1 VERTAVVAGA
11 GIAGLVA
18 GHALKRLGYE
28 VRVLERDAQLRSA
41 GNGLTLWSNAVRAL
55 EELGL
60 GAVVAESGRPLTE
73 AMTVTPAGAVLT
85 PVPLRRLAERF
96 GPMVTVHR
104 AELLAALEAHCEVEV
119 EFGTE
124 VSVVGGVL
132 HAAGT
137 PIEADLIVGADGI
150 NSAVRA
156 TIAPEAVPRPA
167 GYGAWRGVAPTGEA
181 TPRGASEALGPGR
194 RFGLVPMSG
203 DRTYWFAVI
212 AGGDGS
218 DDLEAAFA
226 GWHPP
231 IAEVLAATPPERRS
245 YLPLHDLP
253 RLRRWHRGHTVLVG
267 DAAHAM
273 TPNLGQ
279 GAAQALEDLAV
290 LAEQLRARPLPE
302 ALRAYE
308 AVRKRRA
315 ERIARESRLVG
326 GIVQI
331 SNPRLANLRDFA
343 ARCTPQ
349 AISYWQMARVLGS
362 RRTLSL

>member
-1 VERTAVVAGA
+1 MKQTAVVAGA
-11 GIAGLVA
+11 GIAGLAA

-28 VRVLERDAQLRSA
+28 VRVLERDAGLRSE

-55 EELGL
+55 EQLGL

-73 AMTVTPAGAVLT
+73 AKTVTPAGALLT
-85 PVPLRRLAERF
+85 PVPLRRLVERF
-96 GPMVTVHR
+96 GPTVTVHR
-104 AELLAALEAHCEVEV
+104 AELLAALEAHCGVEV
-119 EFGTE
+119 EFGVE
-124 VSVVGGVL
+124 MRVVGGVL
-132 HAAGT
+132 HAAGV

-156 TIAPEAVPRPA
+156 TVAPEATPRSA

-181 TPRGASEALGPGR
+181 TPSGASEALGPGR

-231 IAEVLAATPPERRS
+231 IAEVLAATPAERRS

-253 RLRRWHRGHTVLVG
+253 RLPRWHRGRTVLVG

-279 GAAQALEDLAV
+279 GAAQALEDVAV
-290 LAEQLRARPLPE
+290 LSEQLRARPLPE
-302 ALRAYE
+302 ALRVYE
-308 AVRKRRA
+308 GIRKRRA
-315 ERIARESRLVG
+315 ERITRESRLVG
-326 GIVQI
+326 RVVQI
-331 SNPRLANLRDFA
+331 SNPLLAGLRDFA
-343 ARCTPQ
+343 ARRAPE
-349 AISYWQMARVLGS
+349 AASYRQMAWVLGP
-362 RRTLSL
+362 